1 MSHAPAPEGAAGAAR
16 PLLTS
21 WHVQEARRDARSA
34 PRRQTPGTIPG
45 TKPNSGYGTLGYDSQ
60 SALDPGS
67 GTHHIADIVHA
78 PTQLLEEASGERRR
92 R

>member
-16 PLLTS
+16 PPLTS

-45 TKPNSGYGTLGYDSQ
+45 AKPNSGYGTLGYDSQ
-60 SALDPGS
+60 SALCMYITVVVILIFVSDGCFS
-67 GTHHIADIVHA
+67 
-78 PTQLLEEASGERRR
+78 R
-92 R
+92 